1 MERQA
6 APGYPAMP
14 WVLLGGCQANAEEG
28 RSIFVGRDIIIA
40 VMTFVVGFLGTV
52 YLGGPLNWPDA
63 GAIVAIAF
71 IGFFILR
78 RLDKD
83 GKDDQSD
90 S

>member
-1 MERQA
+1 M
-6 APGYPAMP
+6 
-14 WVLLGGCQANAEEG
+14 
-28 RSIFVGRDIIIA
+28 GRDIIIA

-52 YLGGPLNWPDA
+52 YLGGSLNWQDE
-63 GAIVAIAF
+63 GDIVALAF
-71 IGFFILR
+71 MGFFILR

>member
-1 MERQA
+1 M
-6 APGYPAMP
+6 
-14 WVLLGGCQANAEEG
+14 
-28 RSIFVGRDIIIA
+28 GRDIIIA
-40 VMTFVVGFLGTV
+40 VMTFVVGFLGAL
-52 YLGGPLNWPDA
+52 YLGGILNWPDA

-71 IGFFILR
+71 MGFFILR

>member
-1 MERQA
+1 MS
-6 APGYPAMP
+6 
-14 WVLLGGCQANAEEG
+14 WVLPGGCQANAEEG

-52 YLGGPLNWPDA
+52 YLGGSLNWPDA

-71 IGFFILR
+71 MGFFILR

-83 GKDDQSD
+83 EKDDQSD